1 MAVTITVVVAAGVVT
16 IGDEDALAS
25 IVSPTVCCRAV
36 AVDNGDSHKSQ
47 FQL

>member
-1 MAVTITVVVAAGVVT
+1 MAVSITVVVTAGVVT

-25 IVSPTVCCRAV
+25 VVSPIVCCGAV
-36 AVDNGDSHKSQ
+36 ALDNGDSHKSQ